1 MFINNK
7 YKKWHDSIIDRAK
20 NRVLSCYV
28 ERHHIIP
35 RSCGGSDD
43 KFNLVSLTVLE
54 NILLFICY

>member
-20 NRVLSCYV
+20 NRVLFCYV
-28 ERHHIIP
+28 EKHHIIP

-43 KFNLVSLTVLE
+43 KSNLVKLTARETFL
-54 NILLFICY
+54 